1 MPYNKVL
8 FNWEKKIQMVRAKK
22 KLGQHFLRDINI
34 AKSISETLTF
44 DNYNTVLEIGPGM
57 GTLTDFLIPKTND
70 LNLVEIDKEAVEYLE
85 NKYPNL
91 KSKIIEGDF
100 LKLDLNQ
107 IFRNKLFA
115 IIGNFPYNISTQII
129 FKTLEYRDQIPFFC
143 GMFQKEV
150 AERICESPGSK
161 KYGIISVLTQLFY
174 KTDLLFEVP
183 PNVFNPVPKVYSAV
197 IQLIRKNNTNLN
209 CDEQLLFRIV
219 KLSFQ
224 QRRKTLRNSLKNLNI
239 SEKLRE
245 DSIFD
250 KRPEMLSGFD
260 FVQIA
265 KRIENG
271 NISN

>member
-1 MPYNKVL
+1 MR
-8 FNWEKKIQMVRAKK
+8 KKIKTVRAKK

-34 AKSISETLTF
+34 AKSISDTLTF
-44 DNYNTVLEIGPGM
+44 ENYNTVLEIGPGM
-57 GTLTDFLIPKTND
+57 GTLTDFLIPKTDD
-70 LNLVEIDKEAVEYLE
+70 LNLIEIDKEAVEYLE

-115 IIGNFPYNISTQII
+115 IIGNFPYNISTQIV
-129 FKTLEYRDQIPFFC
+129 FKTLQYRDQIPFFC

-209 CDEQLLFRIV
+209 CDEQLLFKIV

-239 SEKLRE
+239 SKKLRE

-265 KRIENG
+265 KRIDNG

>member
-1 MPYNKVL
+1 MK
-8 FNWEKKIQMVRAKK
+8 EKTITIRAKK
-22 KLGQHFLRDINI
+22 KLGQHFLKDINI
-34 AKSISETLTF
+34 AKSISDTLTF
-44 DNYNTVLEIGPGM
+44 KNYNKVLEIGPGM
-57 GTLTDFLIPKTND
+57 GILTDFLITKTDD
-70 LNLVEIDKEAVEYLE
+70 LNLIEIDKEAVKYLVK
-85 NKYPNL
+85 KYPNL

-107 IFRNKLFA
+107 IFGNQPFA
-115 IIGNFPYNISTQII
+115 VIGNYPYNISTQII
-129 FKTLEYRDQIPFFC
+129 FKTLKHRDNIPFFS

-183 PNVFNPVPKVYSAV
+183 PKVFSPVPKVFSAV
-197 IQLIRKNNTNLN
+197 IQLVRKNNTNLGCN
-209 CDEQLLFRIV
+209 EQLLFRIV

-250 KRPEMLSGFD
+250 KRPEMLSGYD

-265 KRIENG
+265 KRVDNG
-271 NISN
+271 NIPN

>member
-1 MPYNKVL
+1 MK
-8 FNWEKKIQMVRAKK
+8 EKTITIRAKK
-22 KLGQHFLRDINI
+22 KLGQHFLKDINI
-34 AKSISETLTF
+34 AKSISDTLTF
-44 DNYNTVLEIGPGM
+44 KNYNKVLEIGPGM
-57 GTLTDFLIPKTND
+57 GILTDFLIPKTDD
-70 LNLVEIDKEAVEYLE
+70 LNLIEIDKEAVKYLVK
-85 NKYPNL
+85 KYPNL

-107 IFRNKLFA
+107 IFGNQPFA
-115 IIGNFPYNISTQII
+115 IIGNYPYNISTQII
-129 FKTLEYRDQIPFFC
+129 FKTLEYRDSIPFFS

-183 PNVFNPVPKVYSAV
+183 PKVFSPVPKVFSAV
-197 IQLIRKNNTNLN
+197 IQLVRKNNTNLGCN
-209 CDEQLLFRIV
+209 EQLLFRIV

-265 KRIENG
+265 KRIDNG
-271 NISN
+271 NIPN

>member
-1 MPYNKVL
+1 MR
-8 FNWEKKIQMVRAKK
+8 KKIKTVRAKK
-22 KLGQHFLRDINI
+22 KLGQHFLKDINI

-44 DNYNTVLEIGPGM
+44 ENYNTVLEIGPGM
-57 GTLTDFLIPKTND
+57 GTLTDFLIPVTDD
-70 LNLVEIDKEAVEYLE
+70 LNLIEIDKEAVEYLE

-107 IFRNKLFA
+107 IFGNKLFA

-129 FKTLEYRDQIPFFC
+129 FKTIEYRDQIPFFC

-174 KTDLLFEVP
+174 KTDLLFEVH

-209 CDEQLLFRIV
+209 CNEQLLFRIV

-260 FVQIA
+260 FVQIV
-265 KRIENG
+265 KRIDNG
-271 NISN
+271 NIPN

>member
-1 MPYNKVL
+1 MR
-8 FNWEKKIQMVRAKK
+8 KKIKTVRAKK
-22 KLGQHFLRDINI
+22 KLGQHFLKDINI

-44 DNYNTVLEIGPGM
+44 ENYNTVLEIGPGM
-57 GTLTDFLIPKTND
+57 GTLTDFLIPVTDD
-70 LNLVEIDKEAVEYLE
+70 LNLIEIDKEAVEYLE

-107 IFRNKLFA
+107 IFGNKLFA

-129 FKTLEYRDQIPFFC
+129 FKTIEYRDQIPFFC

-174 KTDLLFEVP
+174 KTDLLFEVH

-260 FVQIA
+260 FVQIV
-265 KRIENG
+265 KRIDNG
-271 NISN
+271 NIPN

>member
-1 MPYNKVL
+1 MR
-8 FNWEKKIQMVRAKK
+8 KKIKTVRAKK
-22 KLGQHFLRDINI
+22 KLGQHFLKDINI

-44 DNYNTVLEIGPGM
+44 ENYNTVLEIGPGM
-57 GTLTDFLIPKTND
+57 GTLTDFLIPMTDD
-70 LNLVEIDKEAVEYLE
+70 LNLIEIDKEAVEYLE

-107 IFRNKLFA
+107 IFGNKLFA

-129 FKTLEYRDQIPFFC
+129 FKTIEYRDQIPFFC

-174 KTDLLFEVP
+174 KTDLLFEVH

-209 CDEQLLFRIV
+209 CNEQLLFRIV

-260 FVQIA
+260 FVQIV
-265 KRIENG
+265 KRIDNG
-271 NISN
+271 NIPN

>member
-1 MPYNKVL
+1 MK
-8 FNWEKKIQMVRAKK
+8 EKTITIRAKK
-22 KLGQHFLRDINI
+22 KLGQHFLKDINI
-34 AKSISETLTF
+34 AKSISDTLTF
-44 DNYNTVLEIGPGM
+44 KNYNKVLEIGPGM
-57 GTLTDFLIPKTND
+57 GILTDFLIPKTDD
-70 LNLVEIDKEAVEYLE
+70 LNLIEVDKEAVKYLVK
-85 NKYPNL
+85 KYPNL

-107 IFRNKLFA
+107 IFGNQPFA
-115 IIGNFPYNISTQII
+115 GIGHYPYNISTQII
-129 FKTLEYRDQIPFFC
+129 FKRLKHRDNIPFFS

-183 PNVFNPVPKVYSAV
+183 PKVFSPVPKVFSAV
-197 IQLIRKNNTNLN
+197 IQLVRKNNTNLGCN
-209 CDEQLLFRIV
+209 EQLLFRIV

-250 KRPEMLSGFD
+250 KRPEMLSGCD

-265 KRIENG
+265 KRVDNG
-271 NISN
+271 NIPN

>member
-1 MPYNKVL
+1 LK
-8 FNWEKKIQMVRAKK
+8 EKIITIRPKK
-22 KLGQHFLRDINI
+22 KLGQHFLKDINI
-34 AKSISETLTF
+34 AKSISDTLTF
-44 DNYNTVLEIGPGM
+44 KNYNKVLEIGPGM
-57 GTLTDFLIPKTND
+57 GILTDFLIPKTDD
-70 LNLVEIDKEAVEYLE
+70 LNLIEIDKEAVKYLVK
-85 NKYPNL
+85 KYPNL

-100 LKLDLNQ
+100 LKLDLSQTFGNQ
-107 IFRNKLFA
+107 PFA
-115 IIGNFPYNISTQII
+115 IIGNYPYNISTQII
-129 FKTLEYRDQIPFFC
+129 FKTLEYRDNIPFFS

-174 KTDLLFEVP
+174 ETDLLFEVP
-183 PNVFNPVPKVYSAV
+183 PKVFSPVPKVFSAV
-197 IQLIRKNNTNLN
+197 IQLVRKNNTNLGCN
-209 CDEQLLFRIV
+209 EQLLFRIV

-250 KRPEMLSGFD
+250 KRPEMLSGYD

-265 KRIENG
+265 KRIDNG
-271 NISN
+271 NIPN

>member
-1 MPYNKVL
+1 MR
-8 FNWEKKIQMVRAKK
+8 KKIKTVRAKK
-22 KLGQHFLRDINI
+22 KLGQHFLKDINI

-44 DNYNTVLEIGPGM
+44 ENYNTVLEIGPGM
-57 GTLTDFLIPKTND
+57 GTLTDFLIPVTDD
-70 LNLVEIDKEAVEYLE
+70 LNLIEIDKEAVEYLE

-107 IFRNKLFA
+107 IFGNKQFA

-129 FKTLEYRDQIPFFC
+129 FKTIEYRDQIPFFC

-174 KTDLLFEVP
+174 KTDLLFEVH

-209 CDEQLLFRIV
+209 CNEQLLFRIV

-265 KRIENG
+265 KRIDNG
-271 NISN
+271 NIPN

>member
-1 MPYNKVL
+1 MR
-8 FNWEKKIQMVRAKK
+8 KKIKTVRAKK
-22 KLGQHFLRDINI
+22 KLGQHFLKDINI

-44 DNYNTVLEIGPGM
+44 ENYNTVLEIGPGM
-57 GTLTDFLIPKTND
+57 GTLTDFLIPVTDD
-70 LNLVEIDKEAVEYLE
+70 LNLIEIDKEAVEYLE

-107 IFRNKLFA
+107 IFGNKLFA

-129 FKTLEYRDQIPFFC
+129 FKTIEYRDQIPFFC

-174 KTDLLFEVP
+174 KTDLLFEVH

-209 CDEQLLFRIV
+209 CNEQLLFRIV

-224 QRRKTLRNSLKNLNI
+224 QRRKTLRNSLKNFNI

-260 FVQIA
+260 FVQIV
-265 KRIENG
+265 KRIDNG
-271 NISN
+271 NIPN

>member
-1 MPYNKVL
+1 
-8 FNWEKKIQMVRAKK
+8 
-22 KLGQHFLRDINI
+22 
-34 AKSISETLTF
+34 
-44 DNYNTVLEIGPGM
+44 M
-57 GTLTDFLIPKTND
+57 GILTDFLIPKTDD
-70 LNLVEIDKEAVEYLE
+70 LNLIEIDKEAVKYLVK
-85 NKYPNL
+85 KYPNL

-100 LKLDLNQ
+100 LKLDLSQTFGNQ
-107 IFRNKLFA
+107 PFA
-115 IIGNFPYNISTQII
+115 IIGNYPYNISTQII
-129 FKTLEYRDQIPFFC
+129 FKTLEYRDNIPFFS

-174 KTDLLFEVP
+174 ETDLLFEVP
-183 PNVFNPVPKVYSAV
+183 PKVFSPVPKVFSAV
-197 IQLIRKNNTNLN
+197 IQLVRKNNTNLGCN
-209 CDEQLLFRIV
+209 EQLLFRIV

-250 KRPEMLSGFD
+250 KRPEMLSGYD

-265 KRIENG
+265 KRVDNG
-271 NISN
+271 NIPN

>member
-1 MPYNKVL
+1 MR
-8 FNWEKKIQMVRAKK
+8 KKIKTVRAKK
-22 KLGQHFLRDINI
+22 KLGQHFLKDINI

-44 DNYNTVLEIGPGM
+44 ENYNTVLEIGPGM
-57 GTLTDFLIPKTND
+57 GTLTDFLIPVTDD
-70 LNLVEIDKEAVEYLE
+70 LNLIEIDKEAVEYLE

-107 IFRNKLFA
+107 IFGNKLFA

-129 FKTLEYRDQIPFFC
+129 FKTIEYRDQIPFFC

-174 KTDLLFEVP
+174 KTDLLFEVH
-183 PNVFNPVPKVYSAV
+183 PNVFNPVPKVHSAV

-209 CDEQLLFRIV
+209 CNEQLLFRIV

-260 FVQIA
+260 FVQIV
-265 KRIENG
+265 KRIDNG
-271 NISN
+271 NIPN

>member
-1 MPYNKVL
+1 MK
-8 FNWEKKIQMVRAKK
+8 EKTITIRAKK
-22 KLGQHFLRDINI
+22 KLGQHFLKDINI
-34 AKSISETLTF
+34 AKSISDTLTF
-44 DNYNTVLEIGPGM
+44 KNYNKVLEIGPGM
-57 GTLTDFLIPKTND
+57 GILTDFLIPKTDD
-70 LNLVEIDKEAVEYLE
+70 LNLIEIDKEAVKYLVK
-85 NKYPNL
+85 KYPNL

-107 IFRNKLFA
+107 IFGNQPFA
-115 IIGNFPYNISTQII
+115 IIGNYPYNISTQII
-129 FKTLEYRDQIPFFC
+129 FKTLEYRDNIPFFS

-183 PNVFNPVPKVYSAV
+183 PKVFSPVPKVFSAV
-197 IQLIRKNNTNLN
+197 IQLVRKNNTNLGCN
-209 CDEQLLFRIV
+209 EQLLFRIV

-250 KRPEMLSGFD
+250 KRPEMLSGYD

-265 KRIENG
+265 KRVDNG
-271 NISN
+271 NIPN

>member
-1 MPYNKVL
+1 MR
-8 FNWEKKIQMVRAKK
+8 KKIKTVRAKK
-22 KLGQHFLRDINI
+22 KLGQHFLKDINI

-44 DNYNTVLEIGPGM
+44 ENYNTVLEIGPGM
-57 GTLTDFLIPKTND
+57 GTLTDFLIPVTDD
-70 LNLVEIDKEAVEYLE
+70 LNLIEIDKEAVEYLE

-107 IFRNKLFA
+107 IFGNKLFA

-129 FKTLEYRDQIPFFC
+129 FKAIEYRDQIPFFC

-174 KTDLLFEVP
+174 KTDLLFEVH

-209 CDEQLLFRIV
+209 CNEQLLFRIV

-260 FVQIA
+260 FVQIV
-265 KRIENG
+265 KRIDNG
-271 NISN
+271 NIPN

>member
-1 MPYNKVL
+1 MR
-8 FNWEKKIQMVRAKK
+8 KKIKTVRAKK
-22 KLGQHFLRDINI
+22 KLGQHFLKDINI

-44 DNYNTVLEIGPGM
+44 ENYNTVLEIGPGM
-57 GTLTDFLIPKTND
+57 GTLTDFLIPVTDD
-70 LNLVEIDKEAVEYLE
+70 LNLIEIDKEAVEYLE

-107 IFRNKLFA
+107 IFGNKLFA

-129 FKTLEYRDQIPFFC
+129 FKTIEYRDQIPFFC

-174 KTDLLFEVP
+174 KTDLLFEVN

-209 CDEQLLFRIV
+209 CNEQLLFRIV

-260 FVQIA
+260 FVQIV
-265 KRIENG
+265 KRIDNG
-271 NISN
+271 NIPN